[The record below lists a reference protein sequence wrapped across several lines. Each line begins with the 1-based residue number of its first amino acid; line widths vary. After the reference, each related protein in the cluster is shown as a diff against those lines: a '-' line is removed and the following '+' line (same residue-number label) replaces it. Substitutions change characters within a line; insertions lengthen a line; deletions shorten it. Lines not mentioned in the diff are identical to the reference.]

1 MPKDPNAKIQKAIAK
16 KEKEV
21 KGWALMR
28 SEAIA
33 AGNKEMAKI
42 FLQNITKA
50 KNEIMELQ
58 AKLK

>member
-1 MPKDPNAKIQKAIAK
+1 MPKDPNAKIRKAIAK
-16 KEKEV
+16 KERDIQ
-21 KGWALMR
+21 GWALMR

-33 AGNKEMAKI
+33 AGNKDMAKT